1 MFSILVLQKPSLIFL
16 LPGTLGVDKREILGN
31 AGNIFPNLG
40 TYSDVHVCPTNSNE
54 KKKKRIV
61 WDFNL
66 CKHILFHG
74 NIIEKNDKCRI

>member
-1 MFSILVLQKPSLIFL
+1 MFSVLVLQKPSLIFL

-54 KKKKRIV
+54 KKKE
-61 WDFNL
+61 L
-66 CKHILFHG
+66 SGILTYASIFCFM
-74 NIIEKNDKCRI
+74 ETL